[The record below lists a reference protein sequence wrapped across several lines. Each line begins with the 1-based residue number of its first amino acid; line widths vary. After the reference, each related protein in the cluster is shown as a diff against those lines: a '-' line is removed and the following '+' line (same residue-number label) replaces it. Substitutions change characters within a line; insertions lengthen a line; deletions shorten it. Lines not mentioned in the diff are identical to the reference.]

1 MKKSTFFFFLFML
14 VIQGASAQNWKTDFG
29 QAQKEANDSHKKLV
43 MVFQGSDWCAP
54 CMKLN
59 NEIWSSDTFKNYAK
73 DHYVM
78 LKVDFPRKKAN
89 ALPKEQQEK
98 NGKLAETYNKNGYF
112 PFVVILSPEGKL
124 IGETG
129 YKPISP
135 GEYIDH
141 LNSF

>member
-1 MKKSTFFFFLFML
+1 MKKLFSAILFFTIAVSTL
-14 VIQGASAQNWKTDFG
+14 SAQNWKTDFE
-29 QAQKEANDSHKKLV
+29 QAQKEAKESNKKLI

-59 NEIWSSDTFKNYAK
+59 REIWSSDTFQSYAK

-89 ALPKEQQEK
+89 ALPEELQAE
-98 NGKLAETYNKNGYF
+98 NGKLAETYNKKGYF
-112 PFVVILSPEGKL
+112 PLVVLLDSQGKV

-129 YKPISP
+129 YKNVTPD
-135 GEYIDH
+135 EYINL
-141 LNSF
+141 LNAL